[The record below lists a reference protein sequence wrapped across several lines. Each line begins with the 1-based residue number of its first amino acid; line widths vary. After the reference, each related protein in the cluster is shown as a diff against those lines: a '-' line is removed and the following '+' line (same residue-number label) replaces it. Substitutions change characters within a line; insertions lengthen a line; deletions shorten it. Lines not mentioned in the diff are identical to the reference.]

1 LATYIRIPVNIRL
14 SLKEAPTIM
23 RFAGWLT
30 LVDVIDYLSS
40 RTDQFILGAK
50 LGVARLGI
58 YNIGSNLGY
67 TATHEL
73 ADPLRRALEPGLA
86 IVSQD
91 IDRLRRGYILAQAV
105 TLAFVL
111 PIGIGT
117 AMLAREAIMLLFGHK
132 WLGAYPVVAY
142 LTPVMA
148 LQTLAFG
155 VDGVALAAGATRDL
169 FIRTCLT
176 FAVRVPLIVLGVLYD
191 GVPGLIA
198 AVAISGLFGLAYGL
212 ALGGKLTATHWWT
225 PLTASWR
232 TILAGAAMATLLW
245 LMPDL
250 NVGTAS
256 ILTLLGYVAVS
267 GTLAVLVYVLVHA
280 ALWLLTGRPDGAERS
295 IGQFAARV
303 LKR

>member
-1 LATYIRIPVNIRL
+1 V
-14 SLKEAPTIM
+14 
-23 RFAGWLT
+23 
-30 LVDVIDYLSS
+30 
-40 RTDQFILGAK
+40 
-50 LGVARLGI
+50 
-58 YNIGSNLGY
+58 
-67 TATHEL
+67 
-73 ADPLRRALEPGLA
+73 
-86 IVSQD
+86 
-91 IDRLRRGYILAQAV
+91 
-105 TLAFVL
+105 
-111 PIGIGT
+111 
-117 AMLAREAIMLLFGHK
+117 
-132 WLGAYPVVAY
+132 
-142 LTPVMA
+142 
-148 LQTLAFG
+148 
-155 VDGVALAAGATRDL
+155 
-169 FIRTCLT
+169 T